1 MIILLI
7 LLFSVLSDY
16 FELMTIGIRLL
27 GIKRRLIVVKA
38 VLERIPLLKNFT
50 EFLIVDFFEALA
62 WPKSEELHELSK
74 FLVQF
79 WQARVLPDFF
89 NLFEGKETVTV
100 FIVQI

>member
-16 FELMTIGIRLL
+16 FELTTIGIRLL

-50 EFLIVDFFEALA
+50 EFLIVDFFEAL
-62 WPKSEELHELSK
+62 
-74 FLVQF
+74 
-79 WQARVLPDFF
+79 
-89 NLFEGKETVTV
+89 T
-100 FIVQI
+100 